1 MKIFLTGVTGQVGY
15 ELYNLL
21 KRDYELFAPTRGELD
36 LYDRNAV
43 LEALADYSPD
53 IIINAAAYTAVDKAE
68 EEVEL
73 AFALNA
79 HLPETLS
86 RFAAARGIRLF
97 HYSTDYVYSGE
108 GSSARGED
116 AQTGPLSVYGN
127 SKLAGDQAVLRN
139 TADAIIF
146 RTSWVYSYRGKNF
159 MNTMLKLA
167 QEKQQLSIVDDQIG
181 APTPA
186 SVIAEVTVKA
196 LKSPQME
203 GGVYHLVTRG
213 SASWFEFAEAIFDIA
228 KTAGH
233 SLKVTKVNSIQT
245 SEYPTP
251 ASRPLN
257 SRLKVDKLESVLN
270 IELPTWQ
277 NALVQTYERR
287 EN

>member
-43 LEALADYSPD
+43 LEALADHSPD
-53 IIINAAAYTAVDKAE
+53 LIINAAAYTAVDQAE

-97 HYSTDYVYSGE
+97 HYSTDYVYSGD
-108 GSSARGED
+108 GDSAQDED
-116 AQTGPLSVYGN
+116 AKTAPLSVYGK

-139 TADAIIF
+139 TPNAIIF

-167 QEKQQLSIVDDQIG
+167 QEKQKLSIVDDQVG

-196 LKSPQME
+196 LKSPQVK
-203 GGVYHLVTRG
+203 GGVYHLVTQG
-213 SASWFEFAEAIFDIA
+213 TASWCEFAEAIFERARANGERLTVDTVTGIP
-228 KTAGH
+228 TA
-233 SLKVTKVNSIQT
+233 
-245 SEYPTP
+245 EYPTP
-251 ASRPLN
+251 AKRPLN
-257 SRLKVDKLESVLN
+257 SRLKLDKLESTLN
-270 IELPTWQ
+270 IEMPAWQ
-277 NALVQTYERR
+277 DALAQTYARR
-287 EN
+287 EK

>member
-21 KRDYELFAPTRGELD
+21 KRDHELFAPTRGELD

-43 LEALADYSPD
+43 VEALADYSPD
-53 IIINAAAYTAVDKAE
+53 LIINAAAYTAVDKAE

-97 HYSTDYVYSGE
+97 HYSTDYVYSGDGNSPWDE
-108 GSSARGED
+108 EANTR
-116 AQTGPLSVYGN
+116 PLSVYGK

-139 TADAIIF
+139 TPTAIIF

-167 QEKQQLSIVDDQIG
+167 QEKQKLSIVNDQIG

-186 SVIAEVTVKA
+186 AVIAEITVKA
-196 LKSPQME
+196 LKHPHMK
-203 GGVYHLVTRG
+203 GGVYHLVTQG
-213 SASWFEFAEAIFDIA
+213 TASWCEFAEAIFERARANGERLTVDTVTGIP
-228 KTAGH
+228 TA
-233 SLKVTKVNSIQT
+233 
-245 SEYPTP
+245 EYPTP
-251 ASRPLN
+251 AKRPLN
-257 SRLKVDKLESVLN
+257 SRLKLDKLESTLN
-270 IELPTWQ
+270 IEMPTWQ
-277 NALVQTYERR
+277 DALAQTYARR
-287 EN
+287 EK